1 MIMWIELLGCIAGGF
16 TSLSYIPQLLKLL
29 KEKKSCGVSI
39 HTYMFGLFG
48 SMLWVS
54 YGIIN
59 NTLALIFFNIFNVFV
74 ATLIIYFIYKYRFNE
89 LNISET
95 LTNIK

>member
-1 MIMWIELLGCIAGGF
+1 MW
-16 TSLSYIPQLLKLL
+16 
-29 KEKKSCGVSI
+29 VSI